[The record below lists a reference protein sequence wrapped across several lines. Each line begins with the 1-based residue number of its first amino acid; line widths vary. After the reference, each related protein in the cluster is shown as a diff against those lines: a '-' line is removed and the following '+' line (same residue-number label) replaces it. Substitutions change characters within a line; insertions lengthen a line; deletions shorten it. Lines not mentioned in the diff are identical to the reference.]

1 MIDSQM
7 VGQGSNDNDDQ
18 AQTLNL
24 TRHSSYV
31 LQEVDCDTFFFGS
44 GAALIMTIVT
54 VLDE

>member
-31 LQEVDCDTFFFGS
+31 LQEVDCDTFFF
-44 GAALIMTIVT
+44 AP
-54 VLDE
+54 VLRSS